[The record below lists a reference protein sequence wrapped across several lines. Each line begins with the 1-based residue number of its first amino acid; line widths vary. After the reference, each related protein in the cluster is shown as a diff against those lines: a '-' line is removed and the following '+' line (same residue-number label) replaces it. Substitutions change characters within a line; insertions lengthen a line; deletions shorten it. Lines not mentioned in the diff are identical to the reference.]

1 MNTHSE
7 DGGGCSSRR
16 ARAEAASWVARLH
29 GPDRDAGV
37 EAGLKRWLAQDT
49 AHQEAFELATEV
61 WQETA
66 ELPCDLS
73 RLATQVNSH
82 GRFRAKS
89 RLPAVAWTAS
99 VVVAVLVALIF
110 HRYQDGRGVLR
121 TGVGEQRT
129 LALADGT
136 RVELNTRS
144 ELVTRYDDRTR
155 KVILK
160 SGEAHFDVAKQPQRP
175 FVVVA
180 GEHEIA
186 ALGTTFVVRQD
197 PSGLTVTLLE
207 GRVAVAPSSASGVVA
222 ADVRVLAPGQR
233 LKIANGG
240 TPVLDSPSIDKVTA
254 WQRGQLIFED
264 TTLAEAA
271 AEFNRYSER
280 SLTLG
285 SVELGRIRVGGT
297 FRTGDVSS
305 FAEAVA
311 QSNRLT
317 VVDRGQEIVLISP
330 ARQR

>member
-1 MNTHSE
+1 MNTHSTE
-7 DGGGCSSRR
+7 RGGQPTRR

-66 ELPCDLS
+66 DLPCDLS
-73 RLATQVNSH
+73 RSTQVNSRE
-82 GRFRAKS
+82 RFSAPS
-89 RLPAVAWTAS
+89 RLPAVALIAS
-99 VVVAVLVALIF
+99 VVAAVLVALIF
-110 HRYQDGRGVLR
+110 HLYQDGRGVLR

-129 LALADGT
+129 LTLADGT
-136 RVELNTRS
+136 LVELNTRS

-160 SGEAHFDVAKQPQRP
+160 SGEAYFDVVKQPQRP

-186 ALGTTFVVRQD
+186 ALGTTFVVRRD
-197 PSGLTVTLLE
+197 PDGVTVTLLE
-207 GRVAVAPSSASGVVA
+207 GRVAVEPSGAATAAA
-222 ADVRVLAPGQR
+222 ADIRVLTPGQR
-233 LKIANGG
+233 LKIAKGD

-271 AEFNRYSER
+271 AEFNRYSVR
-280 SLTLG
+280 RLALG
-285 SVELGRIRVGGT
+285 SAELGRVRVGGT
-297 FRTGDVSS
+297 FRTGDVLN

-317 VVDRGQEIVLISP
+317 VVDNGKEILLVPP
-330 ARQR
+330 ARER

>member
-1 MNTHSE
+1 MNTRSTE
-7 DGGGCSSRR
+7 GGVRPSRR

-73 RLATQVNSH
+73 RSATPLSSRR
-82 GRFRAKS
+82 RFSATS
-89 RLPAVAWTAS
+89 RLPVVAWAAS
-99 VVVAVLVALIF
+99 VVVAVLAALIF
-110 HRYQDGRGVLR
+110 HQYWDGGGVLR

-129 LALADGT
+129 LTLADGT

-144 ELVTRYDDRTR
+144 ELVTRYDDRAR

-160 SGEAHFDVAKQPQRP
+160 SGEAYFDVVKQPRRP

-186 ALGTTFVVRQD
+186 ALGTTFVVRRD
-197 PSGLTVTLLE
+197 PDGVTVTLLE
-207 GRVAVAPSSASGVVA
+207 GRVAVEPSGASGVAA
-222 ADVRVLAPGQR
+222 ADIHVLTPGQR
-233 LKIANGG
+233 LRIANGG
-240 TPVLDSPSIDKVTA
+240 TPVLDAPSIDKVTA

-264 TTLAEAA
+264 TTLEEAA
-271 AEFNRYSER
+271 AEFNRYSVR
-280 SLTLG
+280 RLALG
-285 SVELGRIRVGGT
+285 SAELGRIRVGGT

-311 QSNRLT
+311 LSNRLT
-317 VVDRGQEIVLISP
+317 VVDSGKEILLISL
-330 ARQR
+330 ARE